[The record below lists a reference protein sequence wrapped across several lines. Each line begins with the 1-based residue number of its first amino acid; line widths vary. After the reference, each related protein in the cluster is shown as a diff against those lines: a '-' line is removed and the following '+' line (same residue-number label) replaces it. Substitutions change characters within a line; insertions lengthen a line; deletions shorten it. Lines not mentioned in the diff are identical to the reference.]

1 MKQVKYLIKGIVQG
15 VGFRPFCARVAR
27 ELSING
33 YVKNTSSGVE
43 LLLEGREDSIKRFID
58 EITDNPPSAA
68 VITHISLEWEKS
80 SSPFFSGFSIEES
93 VREEKQKVFIPSDIA
108 LCADCLSEMRDPSN
122 RRYRYPFINCTLC
135 GPRYSIIEG
144 LPYDRAETSMRNFKM
159 CAECASEYHDPMNR
173 RYHAQP
179 NACPVCGPHLW
190 ARSFSGEIT
199 HEDPIAEIKSRLCSG
214 EIVGIKGIGGF
225 HIACIVN
232 DDVIQKLRTRKKR
245 PYKPFAVMIHDIDI
259 ARRFLNISTDE
270 EALLSSPQSPIVVC
284 GKRNNAFFPAAQL
297 APQQS
302 SIGVML
308 PYTPL
313 HHLIMEDFDMLVMTS
328 ANISESPI
336 ISRNEDA
343 EEALGETGIVD
354 ALLLHDRDISMA
366 IDDSVL
372 FLKDRGE
379 GRGARGEKKIKEN
392 TKDCWHTTKAIKR
405 QKNKKTLDCRAAKRR
420 GSQRRGLG
428 AFRSQWQGARGEECT
443 KDNPLNIEHCA
454 LTIKND
460 APRKDAE
467 VWRSQKD
474 AALTCHVFIRRAR
487 GFVPNPIRLQVS
499 APPILAAG
507 ADIKAAF
514 SLSQD
519 EIVFPGQYIGDL
531 RQVRTAEYYVRA
543 LKHFVEL
550 YSIKPVIFARDLHP
564 DYYSTRIAHEFLL
577 KNDFNIERI
586 IPVQHH
592 IAHFAS
598 VLLEHSISE
607 PAIGVIFDGLGWGF
621 DGGIWGGEIFV
632 GTICKQYRAGHLL
645 PCKMLGGDKAT
656 EEPWRYAL
664 SLLVSTVGEGEAEI
678 FAENNWAYAKGKV
691 ANILKGII
699 NSPVSTSCGRLFDGV
714 AALLS
719 ICISS
724 DYEGHAAMAL
734 EGVIEET
741 NEIDAL
747 RFDLINEGGKIII
760 DWRPVIKGILLK
772 LGKSQTQSEI
782 AAAFHVGLAIAV
794 AETCRIISNE
804 TGISIVALSGGVWQ
818 NKVLLNRTIELLTE
832 FGLIPLLNTKLSPN
846 DENISLGQ
854 TAFAASSML

>member
-15 VGFRPFCARVAR
+15 VGFRPFCARIAR

-43 LLLEGREDSIKRFID
+43 LLLEGREDSIKEFIN
-58 EITDNPPSAA
+58 EIYENPPSAA

-80 SSPFFSGFSIEES
+80 SSPFYSCFSIEES
-93 VREEKQKVFIPSDIA
+93 VREEKQRVFIPSDIA
-108 LCADCLSEMRDPSN
+108 LCEDCLAEMRDPSN

-144 LPYDRAETSMRNFKM
+144 LPYDRAKTTMRNFKM
-159 CAECASEYHDPMNR
+159 CPECASEYHDPVNR

-199 HEDPIAEIKSRLCSG
+199 HEDPIPEIKSRLCSG

-232 DDVIQKLRTRKKR
+232 DDVIQKLRTRKNR
-245 PYKPFAVMIHDIDI
+245 PYKPFAVMIRDIDI
-259 ARRFLNISTDE
+259 SRRFLNISADE
-270 EALLSSPQSPIVVC
+270 EALLTSPQSPIVVC
-284 GKRNNAFFPAAQL
+284 GKRNNVSFPAPQA

-343 EEALGETGIVD
+343 ENALGETGIVD

-372 FLKDRGE
+372 FS
-379 GRGARGEKKIKEN
+379 KI
-392 TKDCWHTTKAIKR
+392 
-405 QKNKKTLDCRAAKRR
+405 
-420 GSQRRGLG
+420 
-428 AFRSQWQGARGEECT
+428 
-443 KDNPLNIEHCA
+443 
-454 LTIKND
+454 
-460 APRKDAE
+460 
-467 VWRSQKD
+467 
-474 AALTCHVFIRRAR
+474 FIRRAR

-531 RQVRTAEYYVRA
+531 RQARTAEYYVRA

-550 YSIKPVIFARDLHP
+550 YSIKPVIFAHDLHP
-564 DYYSTRIAHEFLL
+564 DYYSTRIAHEFLS
-577 KNDFNIERI
+577 KNGFNIERE

-632 GTICKQYRAGHLL
+632 GTISKQYRAGHLL

-691 ANILKGII
+691 ANILKGLI

-714 AALLS
+714 SALLS
-719 ICISS
+719 ICVSS
-724 DYEGHAAMAL
+724 EYEGHAAMAL
-734 EGVIEET
+734 EGAVTEIGG
-741 NEIDAL
+741 IDAL
-747 RFDLINEGGKIII
+747 HFNLIKEGGKIII
-760 DWRPVIKGILLK
+760 DWRPVISEILRRLD
-772 LGKSQTQSEI
+772 KSREKSEI
-782 AAAFHVGLAIAV
+782 AAAFHTGLAIAV

-818 NKVLLNRTIELLTE
+818 NKVLLNSTIELLTE

-854 TAFAASSML
+854 TAFVASSML